1 MAVIQPVLLIF
12 SISVPNVVTIGR
24 HLTSFVTCAT
34 FNMMAYLKN
43 WTDNF
48 FQIFFMGTS

>member
-24 HLTSFVTCAT
+24 HLTSFVMCAT
-34 FNMMAYLKN
+34 FNMSQFNGVSQKL
-43 WTDNF
+43 D
-48 FQIFFMGTS
+48 